1 MNANPWVLFGAPLRD
16 SQAAYQ
22 RSSAPISGPVLE
34 PLMNTHE
41 R

>member
-1 MNANPWVLFGAPLRD
+1 MNANPCAPTSHLLKD
-16 SQAAYQ
+16 SQDAYQ
-22 RSSAPISGPVLE
+22 RSSVPISGPVLE